1 MPAQYQPSEH
11 EEIQFLITSRMH
23 YSSAS
28 TMMTVGQKIML
39 KQEENEHDDKT
50 IRVNDT
56 NAEDI
61 SRYWG
66 TLSFP
71 LLPFDTPSCR
81 LLSLI
86 DTSTTALLVSWL
98 CAYCKGVENVSRQ
111 LAFWAPFG
119 ISGQSIAFA
128 SLAPQAL
135 EQSTDGF
142 LSGGNKLSE
151 RGKQRQKCVRPFV
164 AVGLFTFY
172 QYILANKRRA
182 NLLRRIVSGFPGKQ
196 TNQSIKII
204 AKNISQRT
212 FISIYS
218 LAIHRLRT

>member
-81 LLSLI
+81 LLSWI
-86 DTSTTALLVSWL
+86 DMSTTALLVSWL

-111 LAFWAPFG
+111 LAF
-119 ISGQSIAFA
+119 
-128 SLAPQAL
+128 
-135 EQSTDGF
+135 
-142 LSGGNKLSE
+142 
-151 RGKQRQKCVRPFV
+151 
-164 AVGLFTFY
+164 
-172 QYILANKRRA
+172 
-182 NLLRRIVSGFPGKQ
+182 
-196 TNQSIKII
+196 
-204 AKNISQRT
+204 
-212 FISIYS
+212 
-218 LAIHRLRT
+218 